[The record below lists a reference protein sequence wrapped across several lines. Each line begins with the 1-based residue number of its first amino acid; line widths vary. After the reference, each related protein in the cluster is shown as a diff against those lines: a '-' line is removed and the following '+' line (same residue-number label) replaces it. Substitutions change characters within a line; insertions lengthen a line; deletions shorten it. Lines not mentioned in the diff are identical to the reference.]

1 MFDRIKNTD
10 GFTLVEIL
18 MVTIILGILSQ
29 MALMFAGD
37 IRKRAFDAT
46 ALTDGK
52 NLMTMVGNSFLALDD
67 VTFEH
72 TGDGRD
78 IGTLT
83 ADGTTPLT
91 APIFTLSP
99 GVRAEIFHFDPGIPS
114 GGLVEAR
121 VYHINGTDAPVDAFN
136 PSGKRQFRFSI
147 DEMTSSISSPTM

>member
-1 MFDRIKNTD
+1 
-10 GFTLVEIL
+10 
-18 MVTIILGILSQ
+18 

-37 IRKRAFDAT
+37 IRKWAFDAT
-46 ALTDGK
+46 VLTDGK

-67 VTFEH
+67 VTLEH

-78 IGTLT
+78 IGTFT
-83 ADGTTPLT
+83 ADGSPRTT
-91 APIFTLSP
+91 PIFTLSP

-136 PSGKRQFRFSI
+136 PSGKRQFWFSI
-147 DEMTSSISSPTM
+147 DEMTSSISAPTM